1 MATDTEPTQGRV
13 METGSMNRPRTRSF
27 PSAVRGRL
35 LLVGLAMLVAC
46 NKPKSEE
53 KPGAQ
58 PAQADAA
65 PVITQSVLLTIN
77 GLNYTD
83 LYIDSFEVNGQGG
96 GNLFVS
102 SPTSGGGKDVCCV
115 SFSSGTKLPVQLR
128 IKWTR
133 DRKRWCEKEA
143 LLTGPVPANPRY
155 LGVHFFP
162 DGRIEA
168 EITENDPEPKLRLQD
183 YDPGRRKESGNTVA
197 DEQTARCKDGY

>member
-1 MATDTEPTQGRV
+1 MI
-13 METGSMNRPRTRSF
+13 RSTVEAGF
-27 PSAVRGRL
+27 LSQRCAGPL
-35 LLVGLAMLVAC
+35 LFAGLAMLVAC
-46 NKPKSEE
+46 KKPKTDET
-53 KPGAQ
+53 PGAQ
-58 PAQADAA
+58 PAQVDEA
-65 PVITQSVLLTIN
+65 PVITQPVSLEIN
-77 GLNYTD
+77 GFNYTD

-102 SPTSGGGKDVCCV
+102 SPTSGGGGGVCCV
-115 SFSSGTKLPVQLR
+115 SFWPGTKLPVQLT

-162 DGRIEA
+162 DGHIEA
-168 EITENDPEPKLRLQD
+168 EITENDPEPRLRLERADRGQ
-183 YDPGRRKESGNTVA
+183 RKESGNSVA

>member
-1 MATDTEPTQGRV
+1 MAT
-13 METGSMNRPRTRSF
+13 GSANHQARSL
-27 PSAVRGRL
+27 PSVARGRL
-35 LLVGLAMLVAC
+35 LLVGLSMLVAC
-46 NKPKSEE
+46 NKPKTEE

-58 PAQADAA
+58 PAQAEEA
-65 PVITQSVLLTIN
+65 PVITQSVSLEID
-77 GLNYTD
+77 GFNYTD

-102 SPTSGGGKDVCCV
+102 SPTSGGGGGVCCV
-115 SFSSGTKLPVQLR
+115 SFNPGTKLPLQLR

-155 LGVHFFP
+155 LGVHFYP
-162 DGRIEA
+162 DGHIEA
-168 EITENDPEPKLRLQD
+168 EITENDPEPRLRLERVD
-183 YDPGRRKESGNTVA
+183 RGKRKESGNTVA

>member
-1 MATDTEPTQGRV
+1 LIRFFNVA
-13 METGSMNRPRTRSF
+13 
-27 PSAVRGRL
+27 AGRL
-35 LLVGLAMLVAC
+35 FERRAWPLLFVGLSMWVAC
-46 NKPKSEE
+46 SKPKAEE

-58 PAQADAA
+58 PAQVEEA
-65 PVITQSVLLTIN
+65 PVIPQPVSLTIN
-77 GLNYTD
+77 GFNYTD

-115 SFSSGTKLPVQLR
+115 SFSPGTKLPVELR

-162 DGRIEA
+162 DGHIEA
-168 EITENDPEPKLRLQD
+168 EITERDPEPKLRLQD
-183 YDPGRRKESGNTVA
+183 YNEGQRKESGNTVA

>member
-1 MATDTEPTQGRV
+1 
-13 METGSMNRPRTRSF
+13 
-27 PSAVRGRL
+27 
-35 LLVGLAMLVAC
+35 MLVAC
-46 NKPKSEE
+46 NKPKSAE

-58 PAQADAA
+58 HAQVDEA
-65 PVITQSVLLTIN
+65 PVITQSVSLEIN
-77 GLNYTD
+77 GFNYTD

-102 SPTSGGGKDVCCV
+102 SPTSGGGGGVCCV
-115 SFSSGTKLPVQLR
+115 SFSPGTKLPVQLR

-133 DRKRWCEKEA
+133 DRKRWCEKDA

-162 DGRIEA
+162 DGHIEA
-168 EITENDPEPKLRLQD
+168 EITENDPEPRLRLERVER
-183 YDPGRRKESGNTVA
+183 GKRKDSGNTVA